1 MPETRLVTSDG
12 AISGHI
18 GQFAV
23 LLVLC
28 AGMFMAILDVNVM
41 NIAIVS
47 IQSEFRTTVA
57 GMTWAVD
64 AYNLALTGLMLSAGA
79 LADRHG
85 ARRIWMLGLL
95 LFTGAS
101 LGCGLSHSIVQLIV
115 LRLAQ
120 GMGAALFIPASF
132 ALMPLIWPI
141 NAARQRAIGLF
152 GGIVSLAAAAGPV
165 LGGFLVGFFSW
176 RSVFLIN
183 IPIGLCGLLA
193 AFRLLPVVTGGHG
206 RGFDPAGQG
215 LGIATCAGISYLLI
229 ELPTRGWTNGLIQLS
244 AGVALAGA
252 AGFILA
258 ERRAVSPLIPQS
270 LFMQRTFNIA
280 NLTGMI
286 INVCYFGGIYAL
298 SLVLQQHLRFSPLR
312 TGIALLPLAVFL
324 MIGNILSGRLMAR
337 WGIKKQMIIGLV
349 LSACGYFGMACLQDH
364 ITPLVIAAMAVLA
377 GGAAFVVPPMTAAVL
392 HSAPLSMAA
401 TASAVHTTLRQLG
414 SLMGVALAGLAFT
427 LISSPLATLMLV
439 SMLSHLFLALVVW
452 RGLPLK

>member
-1 MPETRLVTSDG
+1 MSEIRPTMCDG
-12 AISGHI
+12 PVP
-18 GQFAV
+18 GQKRRFGV

-64 AYNLALTGLMLSAGA
+64 AYNLTLTGLMLTAGA

-101 LGCGLSHSIVQLIV
+101 LGCGLSRSIAPLIV
-115 LRLAQ
+115 LRLVQ

-132 ALMPLIWPI
+132 ALMPLIWPD
-141 NAARQRAIGLF
+141 NAARQRAIGMF

-193 AFRLLPVVTGGHG
+193 AFRLLPAVPGGRG
-206 RGFDPAGQG
+206 RGFDPAGQCF
-215 LGIATCAGISYLLI
+215 GIATLAGLSYLLI
-229 ELPTRGWTNGLIQLS
+229 ELPALGWTSGVCQL
-244 AGVALAGA
+244 AAAVALAGA
-252 AGFILA
+252 AGFMAA
-258 ERRAVSPLIPQS
+258 ERRAASPLIPRG
-270 LFMQRTFNIA
+270 LFAHSAFNLA
-280 NLTGMI
+280 NLTGMM

-298 SLVLQQHLRFSPLR
+298 SLFLQQQLRFSPLR
-312 TGIALLPLAVFL
+312 TGMALLPLAVCL
-324 MIGNILSGRLMAR
+324 MAGNLISGRLMAR
-337 WGIKKQMIIGLV
+337 WGVKKQMIIGLA
-349 LSACGYFGMACLQDH
+349 LSACGYLGMLFLRDQ
-364 ITPLVIAAMAVLA
+364 ITLLLIAAMAVWA
-377 GGAAFVVPPMTAAVL
+377 GGAAFVVPPMTATVL
-392 HSAPLSMAA
+392 NSAPLSLAA
-401 TASAVHTTLRQLG
+401 TASAVHTALRQLG
-414 SLMGVALAGLAFT
+414 SLLGVALAGLAFT
-427 LISSPLATLMLV
+427 LIASPLPALMLA
-439 SMLSHLFLALVVW
+439 SALIHLLLALIVW
-452 RGLPLK
+452 QGLSII